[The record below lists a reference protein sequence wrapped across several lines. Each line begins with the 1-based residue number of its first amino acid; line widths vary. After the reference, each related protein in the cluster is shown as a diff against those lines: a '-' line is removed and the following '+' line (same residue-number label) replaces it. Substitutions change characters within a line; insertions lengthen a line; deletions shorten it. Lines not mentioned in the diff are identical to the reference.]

1 MADNNNYASPD
12 IILYD
17 LELES
22 FLLNGSQIDNPGLG
36 GPGSVPWQ

>member
-1 MADNNNYASPD
+1 MADNNNYTSPD

-22 FLLNGSQIDNPGLG
+22 SLLNGSQIDNPGLG